1 MRLILQSAFCALVA
15 CSIAWA
21 QNSPAVSADLATS
34 QLKVSVDNTAAADLA
49 SCGSEGSI
57 NPLVLQFRYG
67 GMKRLRA
74 YLVGLS
80 YPNPKG
86 GLTPLH
92 EIASD
97 LVFPNRKLIEP
108 GAAWRQ
114 TICTIPDGVNPAD
127 VSATVDL
134 LGFEDGS
141 SWGPRQLRSTS
152 YEFLGNFEGVSF
164 AQDQTDLAEQFAPIH
179 LGTNA
184 EEVPDSTATGPLK
197 LTAIIQH
204 NNSAEDVGND
214 RMVVRVT
221 NVSGVPVRGYV
232 FKISFFDH
240 ATGSFLKSVT
250 TQTLEMTQD
259 PSAYLPPGQSWGT
272 RPRKIPLSSD
282 GFPGTYKLTLDLV
295 LFEGGKPYH
304 PVTSSRKS
312 DELIGIVQ
320 ALSMINAMRRGAQL
334 NSR

>member
-1 MRLILQSAFCALVA
+1 
-15 CSIAWA
+15 
-21 QNSPAVSADLATS
+21 
-34 QLKVSVDNTAAADLA
+34 
-49 SCGSEGSI
+49 
-57 NPLVLQFRYG
+57 
-67 GMKRLRA
+67 MKRLRA

-86 GLTPLH
+86 GRPTVLH
-92 EIASD
+92 AIASD

-152 YEFLGNFEGVSF
+152 YEFLGNFEGIAF
-164 AQDQTDLAEQFAPIH
+164 AQGQTDLAEQFAPIH
-179 LGTNA
+179 LKTSATA
-184 EEVPDSTATGPLK
+184 EEVPDATATGPLK
-197 LTAIIQH
+197 LTAIIRH
-204 NNSAEDVGND
+204 SNSAKDVGND

-250 TQTLEMTQD
+250 TQTLEMAQD
-259 PSAYLPPGQSWGT
+259 PSACLPPGQSWGT
-272 RPRKIPLSSD
+272 RPRKVPLSSD
-282 GFPGTYKLTLDLV
+282 SFPATYKLTLDLV
-295 LFEGGKPYH
+295 LFESGKSYH

-312 DELIGIVQ
+312 DELIGIMQ
-320 ALSMINAMRRGAQL
+320 ALSRISAMQRGTQL